1 MKAHPILFSAPMVRA
16 ILAGTKTQTRRALA
30 PRGLGFVEC
39 CCGGTAA
46 RWMAEGDRW
55 HCGTC
60 GGGARLTHNDV
71 EYLRCPYGQPGDRLW
86 VRETWNSFDGW
97 AGYYYAADYDGWG
110 IGPDDDPDHVP
121 DHAVRWKPSI
131 HMPRAA
137 SRITLEITSVRV
149 ERLQEIWEN
158 DADCIA
164 EGIEEMPPHPCG
176 TKRWRNY
183 QPGHPQAWSPN
194 LVTPG
199 NSFSTLWRLINGDE
213 SWDANPWVWAI
224 TFKRIESTT

>member
-1 MKAHPILFSAPMVRA
+1 MKERPIIFNADMVRA
-16 ILAGTKTQTRRALA
+16 ILAGTKTQTRQVVKPQPPSKTFQVTPYHHPDSR
-30 PRGLGFVEC
+30 PRFFAWKSGF
-39 CCGGTAA
+39 
-46 RWMAEGDRW
+46 
-55 HCGTC
+55 
-60 GGGARLTHNDV
+60 GGAEMHPQW
-71 EYLRCPYGQPGDRLW
+71 EPIPCPYGQPGDRLW

-176 TKRWRNY
+176 VRRWRNY
-183 QPGHPQAWSPN
+183 QPGHPQAWSLN

-199 NSFSTLWRLINGDE
+199 NSFSTLWRSINGDE
-213 SWDANPWVWAI
+213 SWDADPWVWVVE
-224 TFKRIESTT
+224 FKRVESA